1 MDKRALLA
9 VGGGGV
15 SALVALTAFMGAPGG
30 LLLFYLSPLPLL
42 MVGLALGT
50 PAIGLASLGGL
61 LLVALVGG
69 LPAAGLYAAM
79 HALPSGV
86 VTVQALMRRVGG
98 ANDDPDAWYP
108 LGGIL
113 TTLTVLAAFL
123 AMAMALSLSG
133 PDGIEAAVHGVIDQ
147 VLTVTAAGFGEG
159 ERRQFASAITPYFL
173 GASAVGWLAMVVVN
187 AILAQVLLARRG
199 WALRPTPRWSRLI
212 LPDWLTWPLVTAA
225 VVALLAPGDTSYLAH
240 NLVVIFAV
248 PYFFLGLAVV
258 HQAVAANQA
267 RGLLLAAFYF
277 ALIVFF
283 LLAATIV
290 TGIGIAEQ
298 WVGVRQRLRG
308 NAPTNGS

>member
-30 LLLFYLSPLPLL
+30 LLLFYLSPLPLM

-50 PAIGLASLGGL
+50 PAIGLALAGGF

-69 LPAAGLYAAM
+69 LPAAGLYAGM

-108 LGGIL
+108 IGGIL
-113 TTLTVLAAFL
+113 TALTGLATVLAV
-123 AMAMALSLSG
+123 AMALSLSG
-133 PDGIEAAVHGVIDQ
+133 HGGIEAGVRGVIDQ
-147 VLTVTAAGFGEG
+147 VLTLTATGFGEG
-159 ERRQFASAITPYFL
+159 DRLRFAGAITPYFL
-173 GASAVGWLAMVVVN
+173 GASAVGWLAMIVLN

-199 WALRPTPRWSRLI
+199 WALRPTPRWSALT
-212 LPDWLTWPLVTAA
+212 LPDWLTWPLVGAA
-225 VVALLAPGDTSYLAH
+225 AVALLASGDLSYLAH
-240 NLVVIFAV
+240 NLVVIIAA

-258 HQAVAANQA
+258 HQAVATTRA
-267 RGLLLAAFYF
+267 RGVLLAAFYF
-277 ALIVFF
+277 ALIIFF
-283 LLAATIV
+283 LLAATLV
-290 TGIGIAEQ
+290 TGVGVAEQ

-308 NAPTNGS
+308 NAPTHGS